1 MKAAVK
7 ERHNNVAVRIVQQV
21 WDHQIRNSIL
31 TTASSRKELRRV
43 KVNQV
48 ENLVIDNGR
57 RHEEEVRYHDGVWY
71 RGWLSTVN
79 LITGKWVV
87 RFYDD
92 DEMTGVNFPDKDV

>member
-7 ERHNNVAVRIVQQV
+7 ERHDNVAVRIVQQV

-31 TTASSRKELRRV
+31 TTGSSRKELRRV

-48 ENLVIDNGR
+48 ENLVIGNGG
-57 RHEEEVRYHDGVWY
+57 RHEEKVRYHDRVWY

-92 DEMTGVNFPDKDV
+92 DETTEVNFPDKDV